1 MALVVRETVAAGAAV
16 AAGNAAADG
25 VVEVAGAVCV
35 CAAARVPAKRMT
47 VRDRF
52 FTTVPDLGET

>member
-1 MALVVRETVAAGAAV
+1 MARVVRETVVAGVVV
-16 AAGNAAADG
+16 AAGSAAAEE

-35 CAAARVPAKRMT
+35 CAAARAPAKRIT
-47 VRDRF
+47 ARDRF